1 MTGVPVT
8 RAMVLAAG
16 RGERMRPI
24 TDTLPKVLVT
34 VAGRTLLDHAL
45 DMLAAAGVELCVVN
59 THHLA
64 DLVVTH
70 LAGRTAPRIVLSP
83 EPTLLDTGG
92 GVKKALAHFGD
103 APFYTVNADA
113 LWLDGPSPMLPRLAA
128 QWDPARM
135 DALLLLHPTVAAH
148 GYDSAAMGDYHLAP
162 DGRARW
168 RGHGGVAP
176 FVFAGVTVCDRRLY
190 AGASAG
196 AFSQLRLW
204 NQAEERERLFGLRH
218 DGVFFHVGTPAALEE
233 ANAYFTQGGGP
244 RRTME

>member
-1 MTGVPVT
+1 MKGVVVR

-24 TDTLPKVLVT
+24 TDALPKVLVK

-45 DMLAAAGVELCVVN
+45 DCLATAGVELCVVN

-64 DLVVTH
+64 DLVAAH

-83 EPTLLDTGG
+83 EAALLDTGG

-103 APFYTVNADA
+103 EPFYTVNGDA
-113 LWLDGPSPMLPRLAA
+113 LWLDGPSPMLARLAG

-148 GYDSAAMGDYHLAP
+148 GYESSALGDYHLAP

-168 RGHGGVAP
+168 RGPSGVAP
-176 FVFAGVTVCDRRLY
+176 FVFAGITVCDRRLY
-190 AGASAG
+190 EAAPDG
-196 AFSQLRLW
+196 AFSQLVLW
-204 NQAEERERLFGLRH
+204 HEAGERERLFGLRH
-218 DGVFFHVGTPAALEE
+218 DGEFFHVGTQAALEDAE
-233 ANAYFTQGGGP
+233 AYFTRGGGR